1 MAMKKLIIFLLF
13 LFFCAL
19 LSAKPAYATVDP
31 LSSANNRFGIH
42 ILDASDIPNAKNL
55 VNSSGGDWGY
65 VTMVIRENER
75 DIPNW
80 QEVFNNLRRSHL
92 IPILR
97 LATKQK
103 EDGWE
108 KFREDDIQNW
118 VYFLNS
124 LNWVVQNRYVVIGN
138 EPNHANEW
146 GGEINPEEYSQI
158 LCSFSSQLKSASENF
173 FVLPAGLDASAPSK
187 EGYMDEELFIGR
199 MLKNRDI
206 SDCIDGWVSH
216 SYPNPNFSGSEKDS
230 GRGTITTYKWER
242 QLLKSMGIEKNL
254 PIFITE
260 TGWAHTIDNQTNKY
274 LNPDSLSQKFS
285 YAFEKIWTDPDIVAI
300 TPFVLNYQEPPFEYF
315 SWIDKNGKF
324 YPFYQS
330 ILSLA
335 KTKGQPA
342 QIEDG
347 EINFMLFPKLS
358 REGAKIQ
365 ALIYIRNYGQAVW
378 NTDYQIV
385 IDNGLNKYGENRIS
399 ASVEPGKSHWQSI
412 NIQLPQ
418 INGPIRGA
426 VFIQKDGKKVGRE
439 YNFEILTFKQNS
451 SFLDKLILIKS
462 YIADW
467 LRQKIITTLRVE

>member
-1 MAMKKLIIFLLF
+1 
-13 LFFCAL
+13 
-19 LSAKPAYATVDP
+19 
-31 LSSANNRFGIH
+31 
-42 ILDASDIPNAKNL
+42 
-55 VNSSGGDWGY
+55 
-65 VTMVIRENER
+65 
-75 DIPNW
+75 
-80 QEVFNNLRRSHL
+80 
-92 IPILR
+92 
-97 LATKQK
+97 
-103 EDGWE
+103 
-108 KFREDDIQNW
+108 
-118 VYFLNS
+118 
-124 LNWVVQNRYVVIGN
+124 VVIGN

-324 YPFYQS
+324 YPFYRS